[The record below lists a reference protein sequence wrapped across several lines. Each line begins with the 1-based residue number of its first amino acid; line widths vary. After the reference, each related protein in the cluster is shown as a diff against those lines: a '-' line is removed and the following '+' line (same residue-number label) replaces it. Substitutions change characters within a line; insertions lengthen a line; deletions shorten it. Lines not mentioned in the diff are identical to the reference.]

1 MSGVGPGEVTF
12 RLLDGSVGWDAR
24 PGDGL
29 AGLVADDGALRLA
42 PVASRVGAPGA
53 AALPPLARSA
63 DGAWWLGGGAGLL
76 RLGPCD
82 DMFQR
87 WAEAGRVRALAT
99 RGRRVAMLL
108 ASGEVIVLDTAS
120 GRVLARTR
128 VGRAVTVTLGPDG
141 SLEVVDRDG
150 LRTELD
156 PSGLVCRTEVCR
168 PGDPVPARPS
178 TEPPVPPGASVE
190 VDGFCLEGRGCFDW
204 RGRPVPA
211 VDEAAGPDR
220 LARRGQY
227 LTLALDSRLPGCRW
241 HRLRVDAEVPE
252 GTSLE
257 IAFATTDGSP
267 ADRTPADPL
276 PGDWEGFA
284 SGDPHPTDWSTLV
297 PGATDSTLAA
307 PPGRYGYLRIRLT
320 GDGRH
325 TPAVHQVRL
334 DLPRDTGV
342 SRLPAVY
349 SEEPTS
355 ADFTERFVSIVD
367 AELEE
372 IDEVI
377 ARRPAMLDAD
387 ALPDDALTW
396 LAGLLGTGFEA
407 EMDVA
412 QRRAL
417 LREAPALFRVRGTL
431 AGVLRTIEV
440 ALGVTASIEELGTAR
455 PWGAVGSAH
464 LGSLRVFG
472 RSRVRVRL
480 GTSRLGGSRLESE
493 GNPDH
498 DAITYGAS
506 QVRVHVPAG
515 TDTSLVSRVL
525 ASQLPAHVVADVV
538 AAPPGFTATVL
549 RLGVDTVLT
558 PPARTVVGS
567 VALGR
572 GAVVAAGRVGEC
584 PAGPDRVIGRPV
596 ARAAGPEWTTTKA
609 RRGKRPGSGATR

>member
-1 MSGVGPGEVTF
+1 MSGVGTGEVTF
-12 RLLDGSVGWDAR
+12 RLLDGSVGWEAR

-29 AGLVADDGALRLA
+29 AGLVVDDGGVRLA
-42 PVASRVGAPGA
+42 PVPARVGAPGT

-63 DGAWWLGGGAGLL
+63 DGAWWLGGRAGLL
-76 RLGPCD
+76 RLGPCEET
-82 DMFQR
+82 FQR
-87 WAEAGRVRALAT
+87 WAEVRRVRALAT
-99 RGRRVAMLL
+99 RGRRL
-108 ASGEVIVLDTAS
+108 AVVLATGEVAVFDTAS
-120 GRVLARTR
+120 GRVL
-128 VGRAVTVTLGPDG
+128 GRARVSHAATVALEADG
-141 SLEVVDRDG
+141 SLEVVDRHG

-156 PSGLVCRTEVCR
+156 PSGLVCRVEVCR
-168 PGDPVPARPS
+168 PGDPVPAWPN
-178 TEPPVPPGASVE
+178 TEPPVPAGATVE
-190 VDGFCLEGRGCFDW
+190 GDGFCLEGRGCFDW

-211 VDEAAGPDR
+211 VDEAASPDR
-220 LARRGQY
+220 LERRGQY
-227 LTLALDSRLPGCRW
+227 LTLALDSQLPGCRW
-241 HRLRVDAEVPE
+241 HRVRVDADVPE
-252 GTSLE
+252 GTTVE
-257 IAFATTDGSP
+257 VAFATTDGSP
-267 ADRTPADPL
+267 VGRTPAAPP

-284 SGDPHPTDWSTLV
+284 PGDPHPSDWFTVV
-297 PGATDSTLAA
+297 PGATDSTLGA
-307 PPGRYGYLRIRLT
+307 PPGRYGYLRMRLT
-320 GDGRH
+320 GDGRR

-349 SEEPTS
+349 SEEPSS

-387 ALPDDALTW
+387 ALPDDALAW

-417 LREAPALFRVRGTL
+417 LREAPELFRVRGTL
-431 AGVLRTIEV
+431 AGVLRTIDV

-480 GTSRLGGSRLESE
+480 GTSLLGGSRLESE

-498 DAITYGAS
+498 DAVRYGAS

-515 TDTSLVSRVL
+515 TDTALVARVL
-525 ASQLPAHVVADVV
+525 GSQLPAHVVADVV

-558 PPARTVVGS
+558 PPTRTVVGE

-572 GAVVAAGRVGEC
+572 GAVVAAGLAGDC
-584 PAGPDRVIGRPV
+584 PTGPDLVVGRPV
-596 ARAAGPEWTTTKA
+596 ARSAGGP
-609 RRGKRPGSGATR
+609 GGRPGAGND